1 MTLPPNDER
10 VAASFRDPSGYV
22 FKRNGVLLRQI
33 NQRYREDYDLLM
45 SSGLYQRLASKG
57 LLIEHTEVDVPPLQA
72 ETAYKVIQ
80 PAVVPFISYPFE

>member
-1 MTLPPNDER
+1 MTMTLPPNDER

-45 SSGLYQRLASKG
+45 SSGLYQRLA
-57 LLIEHTEVDVPPLQA
+57 
-72 ETAYKVIQ
+72 
-80 PAVVPFISYPFE
+80 